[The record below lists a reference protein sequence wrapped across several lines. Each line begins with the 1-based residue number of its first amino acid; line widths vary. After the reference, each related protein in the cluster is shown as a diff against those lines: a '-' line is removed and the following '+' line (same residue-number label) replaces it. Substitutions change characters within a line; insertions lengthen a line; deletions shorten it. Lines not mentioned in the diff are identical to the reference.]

1 METRT
6 IVVKN
11 IEVGGSPGGAG
22 GAPGGGRDPLA
33 GLARIVVRVLLV
45 VLALALVIP
54 AIVLGGACVVAA
66 LVIGVLLWALRRL
79 LGVRA
84 GPAIRVTGIGM
95 PFPGGPAAGAAP
107 SAGEPADGGRENVRV
122 RR

>member
-11 IEVGGSPGGAG
+11 IEIGGSGGPP
-22 GAPGGGRDPLA
+22 PGGGGPGPLA

-45 VLALALVIP
+45 ALALALVIP

-66 LVIGVLLWALRRL
+66 LVVGVLLWALRRL
-79 LGVRA
+79 LGVRS
-84 GPAIRVTGIGM
+84 GPVVRVTGMGM
-95 PFPGGPAAGAAP
+95 PFPGAPGGAAP
-107 SAGEPADGGRENVRV
+107 PTDAAGRENVRV